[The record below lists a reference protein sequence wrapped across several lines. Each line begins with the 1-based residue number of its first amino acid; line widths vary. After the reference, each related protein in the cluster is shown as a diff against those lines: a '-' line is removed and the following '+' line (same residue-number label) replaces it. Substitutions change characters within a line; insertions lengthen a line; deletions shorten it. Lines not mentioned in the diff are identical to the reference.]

1 MIFVTKSGLCPH
13 YWGFQQKQKK
23 NKALENLPQNRESF
37 SEKVSLELKLFE
49 KVQVYL
55 RTYFMVF
62 TFAIGYQ

>member
-1 MIFVTKSGLCPH
+1 MTKSGLCPH

-23 NKALENLPQNRESF
+23 NKALEESTSKQSESS